1 MMGHIEASRS
11 ADPRQV
17 ADVLLSSALHAAAD
31 AVFIE
36 PVAGEPDVYAMVFER
51 EARMLTT
58 VVVDASLGEAVVA
71 RLAYLADL
79 DLSATTTT
87 TGVLDVCAGSCD
99 GAIVVTLRPGTSL
112 RADLMIRPRA
122 RGSAPNVVHSEPRE
136 LVPGD
141 VIGHYVVRDVI
152 GAGGMGVVYRVEH
165 VSLGR
170 EHALKLLSAPVLDY
184 DPSHVERFLREARA
198 AARIRHPNI
207 AEVFDYGQHVDG
219 RPYLVM
225 ELVHGE
231 RLTDVIARGPL
242 PAKDVVTIARQLAG
256 ALAEAHDRG
265 VIHADITPANVLVV
279 AGDTLRVKLIDFGLA
294 ELAGERLGYTD
305 PGFVLGTPEYISPEQ
320 LRGSSASDR
329 SDQYGLGVVLYEL
342 LVGRPPFEDDD
353 LNALLRKHLSAPVPQ
368 IESPHGPLPPR
379 LADVITTCLQKTPQA
394 RFPGM
399 RALLAALADVE
410 RVTVRRG
417 WRRWLAS

>member
-1 MMGHIEASRS
+1 MMSHIEASRS

-17 ADVLLSSALHAAAD
+17 ADVVLSSALHAAAD

-36 PVAGEPDVYAMVFER
+36 PVAGEPDMYAMVFER
-51 EARMLTT
+51 EATMLTT

-79 DLSATTTT
+79 DLAATTTT
-87 TGVLDVCAGSCD
+87 TGVLNVCAGSCD
-99 GAIVVTLRPGTSL
+99 GDVVVTLRPGTSV
-112 RADLMIRPRA
+112 RADLMVRPRV
-122 RGSAPNVVHSEPRE
+122 RGSATNLVRPEPRE

-141 VIGHYVVRDVI
+141 IVGHYVVRDVL

-225 ELVHGE
+225 ELVQGE
-231 RLTDVIARGPL
+231 RLTDLIARGPL
-242 PAKDVVTIARQLAG
+242 PPKDVVTIARQLAG

-279 AGDTLRVKLIDFGLA
+279 AGDALRVKLIDFGLA

-342 LVGRPPFEDDD
+342 LVGRPPFEDED
-353 LNALLRKHLSAPVPQ
+353 LHALLRKHLSAPVPP

-379 LADVITTCLQKTPQA
+379 LADVVTTCLQKTPQA